1 MTNRLPAKPQFGAVC
16 NGCGLCC
23 AKELCVVGEM
33 AFPGAQAP
41 CPALK
46 LSPDGTRTY
55 CEFVMF
61 EKFGNLNPIIQ
72 EGLGIGTGCS
82 MPDESTERTA

>member
-1 MTNRLPAKPQFGAVC
+1 MICLPNKPKFASPC

-23 AKELCVVGEM
+23 AKEICEVGAI

-46 LSPDGTRTY
+46 INSERTQTY
-55 CEFVMF
+55 CELVAIEIFAGL
-61 EKFGNLNPIIQ
+61 EPIIQ
-72 EGLGIGTGCS
+72 NGLGIGAGCT
-82 MPDESTERTA
+82 MNDC